1 MVSALRKPVRVS
13 LLLLAAVLAPF
24 VLLTA
29 YIVARQGHAFHSHFL
44 HRASE
49 FIMILSGVPFIA
61 ALPIQR
67 WTRAT
72 IAIAFVIVLFF
83 TIDGFGFLISCAFGW
98 CV

>member
-1 MVSALRKPVRVS
+1 MQVS
-13 LLLLAAVLAPF
+13 LLLLAAVAAPF

-29 YIVARQGHAFHSHFL
+29 YILARQGHAFHSYFL

-49 FIMILSGVPFIA
+49 FIMVLSGVPFIA

-67 WTRAT
+67 WTRVA
-72 IAIAFVIVLFF
+72 IAIAFVVVLLF

-98 CV
+98 CI